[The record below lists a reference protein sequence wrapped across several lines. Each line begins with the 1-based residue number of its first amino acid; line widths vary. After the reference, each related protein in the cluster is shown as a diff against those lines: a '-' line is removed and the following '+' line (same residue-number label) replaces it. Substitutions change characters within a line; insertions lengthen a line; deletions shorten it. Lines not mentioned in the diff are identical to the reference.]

1 MQNNLIQYID
11 IDEFFNTCK
20 FKKGEES
27 YMGDFLDKPD
37 NIISNDESL
46 ELNEESLEFNGE
58 EMETDDLLLIENEKQ
73 INVVKFE
80 LLRSL
85 LERILLVSDEDI
97 VNKKDI
103 SFKLAFNTLAHY
115 KIIKTEYNEQ

>member
-27 YMGDFLDKPD
+27 YMGDFLDKP
-37 NIISNDESL
+37 DESL